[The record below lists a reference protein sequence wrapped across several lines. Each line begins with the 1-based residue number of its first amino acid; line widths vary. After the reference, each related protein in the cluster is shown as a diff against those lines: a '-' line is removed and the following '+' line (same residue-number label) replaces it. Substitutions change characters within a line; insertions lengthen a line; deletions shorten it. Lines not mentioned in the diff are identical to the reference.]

1 MPFKSLKQMRGAF
14 GGYLGPK
21 MKSKAITWAR
31 ETPNLKNLP
40 GRIKKKKKVLKKL
53 VRRHY

>member
-1 MPFKSLKQMRGAF
+1 MRGAF